1 MGKVIKKVAGT
12 AGGLLFGKKQ
22 TQAADPIA
30 GQLFA
35 TQETA
40 SKAQKTALDALE
52 NRFNED
58 PSSLVQAKIAG
69 EERQLQGAKEDAS
82 RRAQALVAQRGLGN
96 TSAGLSAILGAE
108 GGINRQIAATRAQSP
123 LLLDQMKRQRIQ
135 ELLSG
140 GTGVVGSQQLPV
152 NLRAQTSRG
161 PGLAPLIGAGIG
173 GMLGGPAGASAGMG
187 VGKSLSGL
195 FG

>member
-1 MGKVIKKVAGT
+1 MGKVVKKVAGT

-35 TQETA
+35 TQEAA
-40 SKAQKTALDALE
+40 SKAQQSGLGALTK
-52 NRFNED
+52 RFGED
-58 PSSLVQAKIAG
+58 PGNLVRSRIAA
-69 EERQLQGAKEDAS
+69 EERQLQGGKEDVV

-108 GGINRQIAATRAQSP
+108 GDINRQIAATRARAP
-123 LLLDQMKRQRIQ
+123 LLVDELKRQRIQ
-135 ELLSG
+135 DLLG
-140 GTGVVGSQQLPV
+140 AGTGVVGSQQLPV
-152 NLRAQTSRG
+152 NLRAQTARG
-161 PGLAPLIGAGIG
+161 PGLAPLLGAGIG
-173 GMLGGPAGASAGMG
+173 GLLGGPGGASAGLG